1 MKHSCTDNSLS
12 MFMCALYNNMHR
24 ELHTAYAQISRGA
37 VNISKLI
44 EFHHK
49 LFQAHLPS
57 SMQHTHMHV
66 CYVTV

>member
-1 MKHSCTDNSLS
+1 MYRQFIIHVHVCTVQ
-12 MFMCALYNNMHR
+12 LYNNMHR

-37 VNISKLI
+37 VNISKLM

-57 SMQHTHMHV
+57 SVQHTHVHA